1 MRFSC
6 RMNLGNCLLVRF
18 GLEIAVEGL
27 CICVVSTLKTLRLH
41 AHLLA
46 EVCNL
51 AVFGADP
58 ILVLPFAGFT
68 GVDSDR
74 EVDYHDLKTSKI
86 STFILFIASTVLS
99 ALWVVSSNS

>member
-1 MRFSC
+1 M
-6 RMNLGNCLLVRF
+6 RF

-41 AHLLA
+41 AHLPA
-46 EVCNL
+46 EVCSL
-51 AVFGADP
+51 AVLGADP

-99 ALWVVSSNS
+99 ALGVVSSNS

>member
-1 MRFSC
+1 
-6 RMNLGNCLLVRF
+6 MNLGNCLLVRF

-27 CICVVSTLKTLRLH
+27 CICVVSTLKTLRLY

-46 EVCNL
+46 EVCSCSL
-51 AVFGADP
+51 LRAAP

-74 EVDYHDLKTSKI
+74 EVDYHT
-86 STFILFIASTVLS
+86 
-99 ALWVVSSNS
+99 LWVVSSNS